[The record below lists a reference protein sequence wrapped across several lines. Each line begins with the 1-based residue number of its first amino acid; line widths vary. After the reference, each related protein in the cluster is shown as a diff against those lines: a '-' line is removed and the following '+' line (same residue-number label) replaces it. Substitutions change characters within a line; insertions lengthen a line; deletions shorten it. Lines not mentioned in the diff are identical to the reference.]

1 MNPIIFYIFAI
12 ILALVLFFI
21 GVKMSDKKPKNHE

>member
-21 GVKMSDKKPKNHE
+21 GVKMSDKKP

>member
-1 MNPIIFYIFAI
+1 MNPIIAYIGSI

-21 GVKMSDKKPKNHE
+21 GVKMSDKKP